1 MFKSPKKRLRRDPE
15 SHKGQNGKVLIVGGS
30 MEYHGAPIF
39 SALGALNSGV
49 DLVYMAVPEV
59 NFEVTRNAAPD
70 FIVRK
75 YAGEYLNTRAVELIL
90 GLAHKV
96 NVVVIG
102 PGLGDRPEVL
112 RVVKNLVESL
122 DIPIILDAGAIQV
135 LEMIDKFPLKN
146 TVIITPHHYEFE
158 KLIGKPFK
166 VNDPAPH
173 KTRLIRTLATD
184 LKLNILLKGPIDIIA
199 SEKGEIEE
207 NDTGNAGMTVGGS
220 GDVLAGVVAGL
231 IAQGLS
237 PFDACAAAA
246 YSLGKAGDKLLKTK
260 GYCYTS
266 TDLAMELPYVIRDL
280 ID

>member
-1 MFKSPKKRLRRDPE
+1 MFKSPKKRLQRDPD
-15 SHKGQNGKVLIVGGS
+15 SHKGQNGKVLVVGGS

-39 SALGALNSGV
+39 SALGALNSGA

-59 NFEVTRNAAPD
+59 NFEVTRNFAPD
-70 FIVRK
+70 FIIRK
-75 YAGEYLNTRAVELIL
+75 YPGEYLNTRAAELIL
-90 GLAHKV
+90 GLAQKV

-102 PGLGDRPEVL
+102 PGLGDRPEIL

-146 TVIITPHHYEFE
+146 TIIITPHHYEFE
-158 KLIGKPFK
+158 KLIGKSFK

-199 SEKGEIEE
+199 SEKGEVEE

-220 GDVLAGVVAGL
+220 GDVLTGVVASFM
-231 IAQGLS
+231 AQGLS
-237 PFDACAAAA
+237 PFDACASAA
-246 YSLGKAGDKLLKTK
+246 YSLGKAGDRLFKSK
-260 GYCYTS
+260 GYTFSS
-266 TDLAMELPYVIRDL
+266 TDLAMELPYVIKDL